1 VDCRFSIGQNRQSA
15 IGNRQSAIGN
25 RQSAI
30 GNRQSAMVLVLDLGS
45 SSTRAMLYDEHANAV
60 PGALARVP
68 FDFVTGED
76 GRSEDNAREAFQRV
90 VAALDALHAH
100 LTNYQ
105 SPITSLGIS
114 SYASSLVCLD
124 DRHTPITPVFTY
136 ADTRCA
142 EDARQLRKQHNE
154 MAALQRTGCRIRAN
168 YLPARIA
175 WITRTMPDAFAQTRW
190 FAAISD
196 YVVLRLFGQMSAGI
210 SVASW
215 SGLLNRETGDWDE
228 KWLDALAI
236 SREQLPPITPSP
248 QRGEGRE
255 RGLVLLPE
263 WAARWPKFAQVQL
276 HPQVGDGAAA
286 NIGSGCVDDSRIAIT
301 IGSTAAMRVVSLI
314 ENRQSPTIPVPILGT
329 RSGIGEKIEN
339 PALWCYRVDHS
350 HDLIGGA
357 TTEGGNVIAW
367 AHKTLRLPQDADQA
381 INAVKPDAHGMTV
394 LPTFA
399 GERSPGYAEDI
410 RATLHGLSLD
420 SSPAEMVRALM
431 EGIAYR
437 LATICDALRES
448 GVARSDATLA
458 GSGGALLA
466 SPTWC
471 QIIADATGVPLHVA
485 DVPEATSRGVAEL
498 VIGNWLLDNAER
510 QLPMTNYIS
519 FNPDSHRH
527 SIYRA
532 AMARQQ
538 ELYATLVR
546 SDG

>member
-1 VDCRFSIGQNRQSA
+1 
-15 IGNRQSAIGN
+15 
-25 RQSAI
+25 
-30 GNRQSAMVLVLDLGS
+30 MVLVLDLGS
-45 SSTRAMLYDEHANAV
+45 SSTRAMLYDVQANAV

-68 FDFVTGED
+68 FEFATGED
-76 GRSEDNAREAFQRV
+76 GRSEDNAREAFQRA

-124 DRHTPITPVFTY
+124 DKHNPITPVFTY

-142 EDARQLRKQHNE
+142 GDARQLRRQHDE

-168 YLPARIA
+168 YLPAKIA
-175 WITRTMPDAFAQTRW
+175 WIKRTMPDVFAQTCW

-215 SGLLNRETGDWDE
+215 SGLLNRETGDWDA

-236 SREQLPPITPSP
+236 SREQLPQIAPSP
-248 QRGEGRE
+248 LPLPQGERAQA
-255 RGLVLLPE
+255 LLPE

-276 HPQVGDGAAA
+276 HPPVGDGAAA
-286 NIGSGCVDDSRIAIT
+286 NIGSGCVDDSCIAVT
-301 IGSTAAMRVVSLI
+301 IGSTAAMRVVGTL
-314 ENRQSPTIPVPILGT
+314 SPTGRGQGEGAKLRVIP
-329 RSGIGEKIEN
+329 
-339 PALWCYRVDHS
+339 PALWAYRVDHA

-367 AHKTLRLPQDADQA
+367 ALKTLRLPEDADQA
-381 INAVKPDAHGMTV
+381 INALTPDAHGMTV

-420 SSPAEMVRALM
+420 SSPAEIVRALM

-466 SPTWC
+466 SPMWC
-471 QIIADATGVPLHVA
+471 QMIADTTGVPLRVA

-498 VIGNWLLDNAER
+498 VVGNWLTGN
-510 QLPMTNYIS
+510 QQPTTNTQT
-519 FNPDSHRH
+519 FEPDATRH

-546 SDG
+546 SDE